1 MEIIEKNS
9 FLLKHKKNLNKVKIL
24 CVGDIILDHYIYGRI
39 DRKSPEAPVS
49 ILFQEAEKF
58 TLGGAGNVAAN
69 VASLGGKVQLI
80 TLDGDDFSSQKIKSF
95 DKKNKN
101 IINSKIKVKKF
112 VVPTKTRF
120 INKTAQLIRVDN
132 ENEKFSLTKKQK
144 NKVLNIFR
152 KHISDC
158 DLVVLSDYNKGL
170 LDKSLI
176 KNIIDISKNNN
187 KLIIAD
193 PKKINLSAY
202 KNSDIITPNQKE
214 LTDASGM
221 KFLNE
226 KNLIN
231 FARKTMKKNN
241 IQYILITRSEKGMLL
256 VSPNSITKYKARTS
270 DAIDVTGAGDTVV
283 AVFATM
289 MALGLDIETSVKIS
303 NDAASI
309 VVKKI
314 GTSSVSIKD
323 LIFFKNEK

>member
-1 MEIIEKNS
+1 MGTIEKNS
-9 FLLKHKKNLNKVKIL
+9 FLLKYKKNLSKVKIL

-39 DRKSPEAPVS
+39 DRISPEAPVS
-49 ILFQEAEKF
+49 ILFQESEKF

-69 VASLGGKVQLI
+69 IASLGGKVQLI
-80 TLDGDDFSSQKIKSF
+80 TLDGDDFSSQKIKSL

-101 IINSKIKVKKF
+101 IINSKIKVENF
-112 VVPTKTRF
+112 VVPTKKRF

-152 KHISDC
+152 KYISDC

-241 IQYILITRSEKGMLL
+241 IQYILITRSEK
-256 VSPNSITKYKARTS
+256 
-270 DAIDVTGAGDTVV
+270 
-283 AVFATM
+283 
-289 MALGLDIETSVKIS
+289 
-303 NDAASI
+303 
-309 VVKKI
+309 
-314 GTSSVSIKD
+314 
-323 LIFFKNEK
+323 